1 MRGNYAWLFFFFF
14 SGAIQII
21 QGPQDVVAS
30 FGDTVTIS
38 CEYTGTR
45 DLPNWRIG
53 GIDYSAVDLP
63 PGHQYISLPPGHQY
77 TRGGLKVNLQDVQ
90 PLRNNTKYSCYF
102 YEFLNSC
109 GDFSRIESS
118 PGDLIIH
125 RSELSIFNL
134 PNSGNVHVAQIFL
147 NFAFRHQGHIDLK
160 EE

>member
-1 MRGNYAWLFFFFF
+1 M
-14 SGAIQII
+14 
-21 QGPQDVVAS
+21 VAS

-63 PGHQYISLPPGHQY
+63 PGHQYINLSSGHQY
-77 TRGGLKVNLQDVQ
+77 TRGGLKINLQDVR

-102 YEFLNSC
+102 YQFLASC
-109 GDFSRIESS
+109 GDFSRVESS

-125 RSELSIFNL
+125 GSELPIFNL
-134 PNSGNVHVAQIFL
+134 PNSWKHSCCTNFL
-147 NFAFRHQGHIDLK
+147 VRHQGHIDLK
-160 EE
+160 EK